1 MLVST
6 KGRYAIRVLIDIA
19 ENSNGSFV
27 TLQEISKRQEI
38 SKKYTESIMRILVK
52 NNLVNSSHGK
62 GGGYRLSRS
71 PEQYTILEIITL
83 TEESLAPV
91 SCLKNNAN
99 PCLRSNTC
107 STLSM
112 WKEIYEII
120 THYFKG
126 KTIADLMHKNL
137 NDENQ
142 KLI

>member
-6 KGRYAIRVLIDIA
+6 KGRYAIRVLVDIA
-19 ENSNGSFV
+19 ENSNGDFV

-38 SKKYTESIMRILVK
+38 SKKYTESIMSILVK
-52 NNLVNSSHGK
+52 NNLVDSSHGK
-62 GGGYRLSRS
+62 GGGYRLNRS

-91 SCLKNNAN
+91 SCLKKNAEIC
-99 PCLRSNTC
+99 PRSNTC

-120 THYFKG
+120 TKYFNG

-137 NDENQ
+137 NDGN
-142 KLI
+142 LNTL

>member
-6 KGRYAIRVLIDIA
+6 KGRYAIRVLVDIA

-38 SKKYTESIMRILVK
+38 SKKYTESIMSILVK
-52 NNLVNSSHGK
+52 NNLVDSSHGK
-62 GGGYRLSRS
+62 GGGYRLNRS

-91 SCLKNNAN
+91 SCLKNDSEI
-99 PCLRSNTC
+99 CHRSNIC

-120 THYFKG
+120 TKYFKG

-137 NDENQ
+137 TDENQ
-142 KLI
+142 